1 MDKIYR
7 GVRVKE
13 NNQENEK
20 VVRDGVYRGVKH
32 SGNTKD
38 SKMKS
43 GSYRGVK
50 WNETSTTNSEE

>member
-7 GVRVKE
+7 GVRVGENKE
-13 NNQENEK
+13 EK
-20 VVRDGVYRGVKH
+20 SMVREGVYRGVKS
-32 SGNTKD
+32 SGKTEN

>member
-7 GVRVKE
+7 GVRVGENKE
-13 NNQENEK
+13 EK
-20 VVRDGVYRGVKH
+20 SMVKEGVYRGVKS
-32 SGNTKD
+32 SGKTEN

-50 WNETSTTNSEE
+50 WIATSTTNSEE

>member
-32 SGNTKD
+32 SGNTED

-50 WNETSTTNSEE
+50 LNDRP

>member
-7 GVRVKE
+7 GVRVGENKE
-13 NNQENEK
+13 EK
-20 VVRDGVYRGVKH
+20 STVKEGVYRGVKS
-32 SGNTKD
+32 SGKTEN